1 MSKKIFL
8 DAMFNQFDEFL
19 DQVCKVFPDEPDF
32 KVYRNGLKFLRSTNP
47 TLLVKEFRVHV
58 LPFEEVIR
66 KRDEGFF
73 LNYPFNEFEDGSD
86 DSVAK
91 VINKIKGLWVQM
103 TESNK
108 ATVLQYI
115 NIFPDIDKRYTA
127 LDS

>member
-1 MSKKIFL
+1 
-8 DAMFNQFDEFL
+8 
-19 DQVCKVFPDEPDF
+19 
-32 KVYRNGLKFLRSTNP
+32 
-47 TLLVKEFRVHV
+47 V

-91 VINKIKGLWVQM
+91 VISKIKGLWVTM

-115 NIFPDIDKRYTA
+115 NTFLDIEKRYTA